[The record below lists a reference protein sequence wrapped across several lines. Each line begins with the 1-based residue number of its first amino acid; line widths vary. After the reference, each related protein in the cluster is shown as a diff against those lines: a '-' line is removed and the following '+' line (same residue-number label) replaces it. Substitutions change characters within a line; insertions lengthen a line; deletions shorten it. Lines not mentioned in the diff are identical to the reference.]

1 MNLYTSST
9 YLTADSLFLFPVPSR
24 CDLLRRLTG
33 LRLGSERSGIV
44 EFPVN
49 VFASFPELIHAL
61 SQTSRQVRQLFS
73 PEEDK
78 NDEED
83 YK

>member
-1 MNLYTSST
+1 MGSEKTQSFS
-9 YLTADSLFLFPVPSR
+9 FLVPSR
-24 CDLLRRLTG
+24 CELLRRLTG

-61 SQTSRQVRQLFS
+61 SQAPRQVRQLFG
-73 PEEDK
+73 PEEDE